1 MPRKAYVAKATAR
14 RKEQVCEARS
24 QGAET
29 KKLRLEQRWGDFYER
44 QRNHLAGKTDEHW
57 NVM

>member
-44 QRNHLAGKTDEHW
+44 LRRRRAWELDEH
-57 NVM
+57 

>member
-29 KKLRLEQRWGDFYER
+29 KKLRLEQRGGDFYER
-44 QRNHLAGKTDEHW
+44 QRSSKAGEADDH
-57 NVM
+57 